1 MKTPNTTH
9 TPGPWT
15 FNGDHVVAGTHT
27 VLADPFASDAL
38 FGGEGEAN
46 ARLIA
51 AAPDLLAALVK
62 LVAFAAQYTGD
73 GCNEAEGAVLDTAHA
88 NAEPLDNMV
97 DTARAAIARAT
108 GKGQQP

>member
-27 VLADPFASDAL
+27 VVADPFASDAL

-51 AAPDLLAALVK
+51 AAPELLAALETAVDAIW
-62 LVAFAAQYTGD
+62 LTGD
-73 GCNEAEGAVLDTAHA
+73 RFTDHKAAVT
-88 NAEPLDNMV
+88 

-108 GKGQQP
+108 GKGQP